1 MSQIN
6 DLSFQ
11 PKTLEDKSKINTP
24 PQRKPEEIR
33 VKINEI
39 EKGKTMKLWWKS
51 MKPTAGFWKWL
62 IDKPL
67 VRLTK

>member
-24 PQRKPEEIR
+24 SQRKPEEIR

-39 EKGKTMKLWWKS
+39 EQGKTMKPW
-51 MKPTAGFWKWL
+51 
-62 IDKPL
+62 
-67 VRLTK
+67 